1 MMASSQTSSNQAID
15 SHDAAVRRM
24 EWRCRRGMLEMDLLF
39 VDFVSRYLPGLND
52 VQIAALDKLLDLPDN
67 ALWNLVSEGEEVGD
81 LPTEQVLTMLRNSQ

>member
-1 MMASSQTSSNQAID
+1 MANPSTSDVN
-15 SHDAAVRRM
+15 DAALRRM

-81 LPTEQVLTMLRNSQ
+81 LPTAQVLTMLRSKQ